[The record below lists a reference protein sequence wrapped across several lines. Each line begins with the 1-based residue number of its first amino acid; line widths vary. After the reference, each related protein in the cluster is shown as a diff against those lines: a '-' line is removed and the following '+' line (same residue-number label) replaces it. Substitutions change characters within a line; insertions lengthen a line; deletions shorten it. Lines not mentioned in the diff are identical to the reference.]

1 MLRTTLT
8 EDHMADAPLP
18 PAPSFAV
25 AALEDRD
32 RTVLAE
38 LAREVDAW
46 VTFQGLRRQLGVHQ
60 QALART
66 LRRLEADGLVAHDGK
81 GYQLTDRGA
90 AALQGHAFPRPAAPP
105 LPLLEALL
113 PPHLGA
119 GDVAAQLSRRW
130 FGGLRWYAQS
140 EGPGETV
147 LHWMTE
153 NGKGR
158 VTVRVHGGA
167 LRMEVQADPE
177 DPTGGFSAARPVL
190 AALAEIYGGAP
201 KVDPLHYRSSN
212 GFPLT

>member
-1 MLRTTLT
+1 MAETQSPPATPHGLT
-8 EDHMADAPLP
+8 P
-18 PAPSFAV
+18 PAPS
-25 AALEDRD
+25 LEERE
-32 RTVLAE
+32 RSVLSE

-60 QALART
+60 QALSRT
-66 LRRLEADGLVAHDGK
+66 LRRLAADGLVAHDGK

-90 AALQGHAFPRPAAPP
+90 QALRGQAFPPP
-105 LPLLEALL
+105 VGKPMQVLEALL
-113 PPHLGA
+113 PPYVSA

-158 VTVRVHGGA
+158 ISVRVHGAG
-167 LRMEVQADPE
+167 LTLEVQADPS
-177 DPTGGFSAARPVL
+177 DPTGGFSAVRPVL
-190 AALAEIYGGAP
+190 AALAEIYGPAGQ
-201 KVDPLHYRSSN
+201 KVDPLGYRAAN

>member
-1 MLRTTLT
+1 
-8 EDHMADAPLP
+8 MASSPTAP
-18 PAPSFAV
+18 PASASAALVV
-25 AALEDRD
+25 AALEERD
-32 RTVLAE
+32 RSVLAE

-81 GYQLTDRGA
+81 GYQLTDRGS
-90 AALQGHAFPRPAAPP
+90 AALQGHPLPRADAAP

-113 PPHLGA
+113 PAHVGA
-119 GDVAAQLSRRW
+119 GDVAAQLSRRG

-140 EGPGETV
+140 AGPGETA
-147 LHWMTE
+147 LHWLTE

-158 VTVRVHGGA
+158 VTVRVHGGS
-167 LRMEVQADPE
+167 LRLEVQADPD

-190 AALAEIYGGAP
+190 QALAEIYGAAP
-201 KVDPLHYRSSN
+201 AKPLDPLGFRSAN